1 MELIKNCRI
10 HSVVYLYLHWFEFYM
25 FSKMISNEK
34 WHMCYENQLWFETK
48 CSAICGAAAQ
58 EESVFIEIKHEII
71 LTAIKKLFFIFSD
84 IMIDKLS
91 KSFMMAAYF
100 GPNLSKLCV
109 VSSTTLCTFD
119 MIKKVMMMNSIK
131 NKAFTPAPVMK
142 FCHGIRVVFR

>member
-1 MELIKNCRI
+1 MPFIIFDQSQNLIWGSKYIRT
-10 HSVVYLYLHWFEFYM
+10 VVV
-25 FSKMISNEK
+25 
-34 WHMCYENQLWFETK
+34 QLWNL
-48 CSAICGAAAQ
+48 
-58 EESVFIEIKHEII
+58 VFIEIKHEII
-71 LTAIKKLFFIFSD
+71 LTYCSNKHFFAFYFRTL
-84 IMIDKLS
+84 IDNLS

-142 FCHGIRVVFR
+142 FCHGIRVVFRWFWLGENKIIVF

>member
-34 WHMCYENQLWFETK
+34 WHMCYENQLCGLKLNAVQFAEEK
-48 CSAICGAAAQ
+48 HRGICFYRNQAWNN
-58 EESVFIEIKHEII
+58 SDCNIK
-71 LTAIKKLFFIFSD
+71 TFFLYFRTL
-84 IMIDKLS
+84 IDKLS

-109 VSSTTLCTFD
+109 VSSTYPVTWLKKWWWD
-119 MIKKVMMMNSIK
+119 MN
-131 NKAFTPAPVMK
+131 FT
-142 FCHGIRVVFR
+142 